1 MRSKYYN
8 FGSTPNWIQDTYQ
21 YPDILDI
28 IEQEEKAKKARR
40 CKRTTGFKPSRDRS
54 NIRARRGIWH
64 FIIMHRSDC
73 NERGAATY
81 QQWYPNRGKYAG
93 TVSDCIT
100 QEIFV
105 KSIPKAA
112 EDNNFEDKNQKAT
125 TQYINHATIVN
136 QYGEKNVHI
145 DHVDTLNL

>member
-1 MRSKYYN
+1 M
-8 FGSTPNWIQDTYQ
+8 
-21 YPDILDI
+21 
-28 IEQEEKAKKARR
+28 IEMESFVIEP
-40 CKRTTGFKPSRDRS
+40 FLL
-54 NIRARRGIWH
+54 GIWH

-105 KSIPKAA
+105 ESIPKAA

>member
-1 MRSKYYN
+1 MIKSDYTIE
-8 FGSTPNWIQDTYQ
+8 SDTPFYIFENGAFVTKEK
-21 YPDILDI
+21 L
-28 IEQEEKAKKARR
+28 IEMESFVIEP
-40 CKRTTGFKPSRDRS
+40 FLL
-54 NIRARRGIWH
+54 GIWH
-64 FIIMHRSDC
+64 FIIMRRSDC

-105 KSIPKAA
+105 ESIPKAA
-112 EDNNFEDKNQKAT
+112 EDNIFEDKNQKAT